1 MGVGRYEQI
10 KKKEGNLI
18 KIPKITTFIPNPI
31 EKDYFKGYIVRYFV
45 QKANDINSVI
55 YEVSKS
61 KYSNITSSDLYT
73 NVSLDWRLIGDP
85 SEIKKSNTSSLRI
98 ASKTIPKISL
108 YLPNLLQFYKK

>member
-1 MGVGRYEQI
+1 MGKGRYQLI
-10 KKKEGNLI
+10 KSKQGNLI
-18 KIPKITTFIPNPI
+18 DIPNISVSIPNPTD
-31 EKDYFKGYIVRYFV
+31 KDNFKGYIVRYFV
-45 QKANDINSVI
+45 QKANDTNSVI

-85 SEIKKSNTSSLRI
+85 SEIKKSNITSLRI